1 MKLFSKILTNTMGF
15 LGLNADDLCK
25 AMDEAW
31 RQDRGAAEDDD
42 SHFVDP
48 SAIRHWKSKTRP
60 SRPGTTNF
68 RYLCSGLM
76 IVCNAIEQQRGRAMV
91 IALAKNAFIADQN
104 AVLCEAGAPFV
115 EWDDARGLGENV
127 CDYLVVAYY
136 FRNDRQ
142 NDRQQNFANG

>member
-15 LGLNADDLCK
+15 LGLNADDLCN
-25 AMDEAW
+25 AMDKAW
-31 RQDRGAAEDDD
+31 RQDNGSADDD

-48 SAIRHWKSKTRP
+48 STIRHWTSRTRP
-60 SRPGTTNF
+60 SMPSNTNF
-68 RYLCSGLM
+68 RYLCGGLM
-76 IVCNAIEQQRGRAMV
+76 IVCNAIEQRRGRAMV
-91 IALAKNAFIADQN
+91 IAHAKNAFIAAQQ

-127 CDYLVVAYY
+127 RDYLEVAYY

>member
-1 MKLFSKILTNTMGF
+1 MELFSKILTNTMVF
-15 LGLNADDLCK
+15 LNLNADDLCN
-25 AMDEAW
+25 AMDKAW
-31 RQDRGAAEDDD
+31 RQDRGAAEDD

-48 SAIRHWKSKTRP
+48 SAIRHWKSKARP
-60 SRPGTTNF
+60 SRPGSTNF

-91 IALAKNAFIADQN
+91 IALAKNNFIAAQK
-104 AVLCEAGAPFV
+104 AVLCKAGAPFV

-127 CDYLVVAYY
+127 CVYLEVAYY
-136 FRNDRQ
+136 FPNDRQ

>member
-1 MKLFSKILTNTMGF
+1 MELFSKILTNTMVF
-15 LGLNADDLCK
+15 LDLNADDLCK

-31 RQDRGAAEDDD
+31 RQDRGAAEDA

-48 SAIRHWKSKTRP
+48 SAIRHWKSRTRP
-60 SRPGTTNF
+60 SRPGSTNF

-76 IVCNAIEQQRGRAMV
+76 IVCNAIERQRGRATV
-91 IALAKNAFIADQN
+91 IALTKNNFIAAQK
-104 AVLCEAGAPFV
+104 AVLRTVGAPFV

-127 CDYLVVAYY
+127 CVYLEVAYY
-136 FRNDRQ
+136 FPNDRQ